1 MKGVLPMVSI
11 LCGILFFVP
20 AGEVRAGEA
29 RAVLQNF
36 DYRGVTLDDGSLR
49 RQFDEARDYYLR
61 IPNDDLLKGFR
72 AALIVRLP
80 ARTSGGSTLPTGS
93 MATGD
98 RKYCRLAERFEYA
111 D

>member
-72 AALIVRLP
+72 ARAHRPAPGADLGGLYLAHGIYGNRRSQVLP
-80 ARTSGGSTLPTGS
+80 P
-93 MATGD
+93 
-98 RKYCRLAERFEYA
+98 C
-111 D
+111 